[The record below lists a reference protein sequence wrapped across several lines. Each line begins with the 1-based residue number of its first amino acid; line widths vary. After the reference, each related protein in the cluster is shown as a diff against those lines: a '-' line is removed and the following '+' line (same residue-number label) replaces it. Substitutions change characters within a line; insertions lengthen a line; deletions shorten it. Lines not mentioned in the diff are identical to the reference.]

1 MPGKQQAVVVNLAE
15 KFALFTDQWHAR
27 IVGEINDTH
36 VKLARIQGEFLWHSH
51 AEEDELFLVVEGEL
65 TLKLRDRDLLVR
77 PGEFVVVP
85 RGVEHMPVADEET
98 KIMMIEPAGTVNT
111 GGNVSERTVEARWV

>member
-1 MPGKQQAVVVNLAE
+1 VEKINIQE
-15 KFALFTDQWHAR
+15 KFALFTERWSPRIIAR
-27 IVGEINDTH
+27 VGDVH
-36 VKLARIQGEFLWHSH
+36 VKLGRIQGAFEWHSH
-51 AEEDELFLVVEGEL
+51 EDEDEMFLVIEGRM
-65 TLKLRDRDLLVR
+65 TLRFRDRDVELG
-77 PGEFVVVP
+77 PGECLVVP

>member
-85 RGVEHMPVADEET
+85 RGVEHMPVCENEV
-98 KIMMIEPAGTVNT
+98 KILLLEPKTTVNT
-111 GGNVSERTVEARWV
+111 GDAGGERTVEPEWL